1 MTAAC
6 SVPCNLCGSVDV
18 EEIRSKD
25 RHGQPLRS
33 VICRRCGLVWTDPR
47 LAPDDVRAFYA
58 REYRLEY
65 KGAFEPKPRQ
75 RYRNARVAL
84 NRLRRNATAF
94 RPGVRVLDVGAGSGE
109 VVYLLRAL
117 GCDASGVEPNEAY
130 ARYAS
135 ETLGL
140 PVTCGFYQDAAVEPG
155 SLDVVTMFHTVEH
168 LEDPAGVMACAAGWL
183 APGGLLIVEI
193 PNVEAVCQQPHQQ
206 FHRGHLYHFNL
217 SALSAMLRRMGFE
230 VVASYTSP
238 DGGNIAATGRRIP
251 GTPVRPPTGFEDPP
265 NYERVA
271 RILRRHT
278 AVRHAASIYPWVR
291 PIKKIGARIDEY
303 FHVSRQEPPRVMLD
317 GIAAELRLERAG
329 GAGRAG
335 AAGGAGTAG

>member
-1 MTAAC
+1 MAC
-6 SVPCNLCGSVDV
+6 SIPCNLCGSIDV

-47 LAPDDVRAFYA
+47 LAPEEVRAFYA

-65 KGAFEPKPRQ
+65 KGAYEPRPRQ
-75 RYRNARVAL
+75 RFRNAKVAL
-84 NRLRRNATAF
+84 SRLRRNAAVL
-94 RPGVRVLDVGAGSGE
+94 RPGARVFDVGAGSGE
-109 VVYLLRAL
+109 VVYLLRAI
-117 GCDASGVEPNEAY
+117 GCDGSGVEPNEAY
-130 ARYAS
+130 ARYAAQS
-135 ETLGL
+135 LGA
-140 PVTCGFYQDAAVEPG
+140 PVTCGFYQDAAIAPA

-168 LEDPAGVMACAAGWL
+168 LENPAEVMGKAAAWL
-183 APGGLLIVEI
+183 KPGGALIVEI

-217 SALSAMLRRMGFE
+217 ASLSTMLRRVGFE
-230 VVASYTSP
+230 VVAIYTSP

-251 GTPVRPPTGFEDPP
+251 GAPVRPPTGFEDPA

-278 AVRHAASIYPWVR
+278 ALRHAFSVSPWVR
-291 PIKKIGARIDEY
+291 PIKKLVARLDEHI
-303 FHVSRQEPPRVMLD
+303 HVSRQGTPREMLD
-317 GIAAELRLERAG
+317 KFAAEARSLKP
-329 GAGRAG
+329 GA
-335 AAGGAGTAG
+335 